1 MADKSAGKKPT
12 TMDSFKFPKDGLS
25 QGCGKTS
32 ENVIRA
38 QQVSQSKSK
47 PADGKGK

>member
-1 MADKSAGKKPT
+1 MNVQHSSKDEFGQSSA
-12 TMDSFKFPKDGLS
+12 
-25 QGCGKTS
+25 KTS

-38 QQVSQSKSK
+38 QQAPQANSK